1 MLTNSTKEDGK
12 ARSGR
17 RRHSAVFLIML
28 ALATAGLAGCAVG
41 PDFERPKTP
50 DVAHYTTG
58 PALTQTSSSP
68 AQFGNGQRL
77 VEGLPIEVQWWR
89 ELGSIKLDSLID
101 EALQASPTL
110 AAADAN
116 LRQAQAL
123 ASAHAGSTQYPQV
136 DAGLGAQRQQTNPN
150 SQGASGDARQFNLYG
165 ATVNVRYR
173 LDLAGGN
180 QRTLEALTAR
190 ADYRHFELHAAR
202 LALAGNLATTAISYG
217 RISAQMD
224 AIAALVDAQD
234 EQVQLT
240 QTRVRIGQASLD
252 EVLSLQAQ
260 AEQTRAEL
268 SVLARQQQQT
278 GHLLSVL
285 AGRAPGADGIPSFT
299 LADFSLPAELP
310 VIVPSELVRR
320 RPDIQA
326 AESLLHATNA
336 EYGAAVARLYPRL
349 DLSTSLGS
357 QALSMG
363 ALFGSGSAIWNLAG
377 QLIQPLFNPGL
388 SAEKRA
394 ALAAFDAATANYQTV
409 VLESLRN
416 VADTLRAVEN
426 DARVVADLASA
437 DSAAQAFLQS
447 IERQYRL
454 GTASYLQLLIAQQQI
469 QKIRINLVA
478 AQAQRLADSV
488 ALYQAMGGGFQAS

>member
-1 MLTNSTKEDGK
+1 
-12 ARSGR
+12 
-17 RRHSAVFLIML
+17 
-28 ALATAGLAGCAVG
+28 
-41 PDFERPKTP
+41 
-50 DVAHYTTG
+50 
-58 PALTQTSSSP
+58 
-68 AQFGNGQRL
+68 
-77 VEGLPIEVQWWR
+77 
-89 ELGSIKLDSLID
+89 
-101 EALQASPTL
+101 
-110 AAADAN
+110 
-116 LRQAQAL
+116 
-123 ASAHAGSTQYPQV
+123 
-136 DAGLGAQRQQTNPN
+136 
-150 SQGASGDARQFNLYG
+150 
-165 ATVNVRYR
+165 
-173 LDLAGGN
+173 
-180 QRTLEALTAR
+180 
-190 ADYRHFELHAAR
+190 
-202 LALAGNLATTAISYG
+202 
-217 RISAQMD
+217 MD

-326 AESLLHATNA
+326 AESLLHAANA